1 MVRYLKPDKIDRGV
15 IEELFKRGRMLVAY
29 VETYGYGYTL
39 IREIHYYMA
48 FGKVKKIKPLEDR
61 TSVYLSLEEA
71 VNEIVSMK
79 PRIRHIKI
87 VA

>member
-1 MVRYLKPDKIDRGV
+1 MVRYLKQIDRETV
-15 IEELFKRGRMLVAY
+15 ERLLKRGRMLIAY
-29 VETYGYGYTL
+29 VKTYGYGYTL

-79 PRIRHIKI
+79 PRIRYIKI